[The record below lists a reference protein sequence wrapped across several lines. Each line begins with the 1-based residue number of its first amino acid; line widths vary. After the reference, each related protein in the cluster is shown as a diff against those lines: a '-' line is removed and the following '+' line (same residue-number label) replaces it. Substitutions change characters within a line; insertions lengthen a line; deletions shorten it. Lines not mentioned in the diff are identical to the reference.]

1 MAKLP
6 INAEISLFLRND
18 LTNVE
23 SRHDS
28 AIQVNLM
35 ALAALD
41 YVQLTHLDCDH
52 ANGMRAVKDAKR
64 IIVTPVVSR
73 TVNGCQL
80 HREPCHSRHRHQS
93 ACDRVV
99 RKSSFEA
106 WFSSLPS
113 FQLILG

>member
-6 INAEISLFLRND
+6 INVEISLFLRND

-41 YVQLTHLDCDH
+41 YVLLTHLDCDY
-52 ANGMRAVKDAKR
+52 ANC
-64 IIVTPVVSR
+64 I
-73 TVNGCQL
+73 
-80 HREPCHSRHRHQS
+80 E
-93 ACDRVV
+93 
-99 RKSSFEA
+99 
-106 WFSSLPS
+106 SLATHDTDIKPHVID
-113 FQLILG
+113 L

>member
-41 YVQLTHLDCDH
+41 YVLLTHLDCDH
-52 ANGMRAVKDAKR
+52 ANCIESLATHDTDIK
-64 IIVTPVVSR
+64 T
-73 TVNGCQL
+73 
-80 HREPCHSRHRHQS
+80 

-99 RKSSFEA
+99 GLALLTLPVWSAVVIACFCLLPPRRVPHSS
-106 WFSSLPS
+106 WVC
-113 FQLILG
+113 

>member
-6 INAEISLFLRND
+6 INVEISLFLRND

-41 YVQLTHLDCDH
+41 YV
-52 ANGMRAVKDAKR
+52 
-64 IIVTPVVSR
+64 
-73 TVNGCQL
+73 
-80 HREPCHSRHRHQS
+80 
-93 ACDRVV
+93 
-99 RKSSFEA
+99 
-106 WFSSLPS
+106 
-113 FQLILG
+113 